1 MGYGQRPFEMRLI
14 NKVLLFTAAMA
25 VSSSLKAQ
33 GGSGQNFTQSPYSN
47 FGVGEWTG
55 MNFTQAGANM
65 HTFSGA
71 YSHSLT
77 NPATLGN
84 LRYAAFNMGV
94 AYRGGDVQTEAGE
107 RQTFNGGGMQYLS
120 LGYPTWTYDK
130 RTKLE
135 DSAGKKT
142 YKSTPYGILSAISLS
157 PLTTVGYRYAFENN
171 EPFLNRT
178 THTGSGGLNNLQWS
192 HAGHLGKHVNLGY
205 SVGRIF
211 GQLRDN
217 SLFTVPDSFDL
228 GAIQDTRS
236 VVIKGMQQQVG
247 FLLQGNLDSN
257 THSLG
262 ASYTWYSNVNA
273 ERSRLTRSYD
283 LSSSGGLILRDT
295 ILRSVDQNGTVTIPA
310 SFGVGYQ
317 FQYRRKW
324 SLALD
329 YRYSDWGGFQAFF
342 DPATK
347 YAVRQDYGL
356 TFTLNPSDE
365 KARNERKMPVP
376 VRLGGVWSETQQVFT
391 SAGQEVQIGEF
402 KAFAGFGIP
411 MIRRYYDNS
420 VITSVLHVQAQYLQR
435 GSLQTGLAQERYFQL
450 NLGFQ
455 LGDKWF
461 QRRKFD

>member
-14 NKVLLFTAAMA
+14 NKVLLFSAAMA

-33 GGSGQNFTQSPYSN
+33 GGSCQNFTQSPYSN

-205 SVGRIF
+205 SVG
-211 GQLRDN
+211 QYLV
-217 SLFTVPDSFDL
+217 SC
-228 GAIQDTRS
+228 A
-236 VVIKGMQQQVG
+236 
-247 FLLQGNLDSN
+247 
-257 THSLG
+257 
-262 ASYTWYSNVNA
+262 
-273 ERSRLTRSYD
+273 
-283 LSSSGGLILRDT
+283 
-295 ILRSVDQNGTVTIPA
+295 TIPCSRFLTA
-310 SFGVGYQ
+310 SIWERFKIPAASLS
-317 FQYRRKW
+317 RACSSKW
-324 SLALD
+324 
-329 YRYSDWGGFQAFF
+329 AFCF
-342 DPATK
+342 RATWTRTRTHW
-347 YAVRQDYGL
+347 A
-356 TFTLNPSDE
+356 P
-365 KARNERKMPVP
+365 P
-376 VRLGGVWSETQQVFT
+376 
-391 SAGQEVQIGEF
+391 
-402 KAFAGFGIP
+402 IP
-411 MIRRYYDNS
+411 G
-420 VITSVLHVQAQYLQR
+420 TP
-435 GSLQTGLAQERYFQL
+435 T
-450 NLGFQ
+450 
-455 LGDKWF
+455 
-461 QRRKFD
+461 